1 MAFCNISF
9 IFNILWNREIILLMR
24 SDNFIISL
32 VRSSANTGD
41 KAVFVFFVLSYVLA
55 ISFPC
60 TSAVKRFDFLSVFL
74 FRPPFMKLRFSISDD
89 CLCVNI

>member
-9 IFNILWNREIILLMR
+9 IFSSLWNREIILLMG
-24 SDNFIISL
+24 SDNFISL

-41 KAVFVFFVLSYVLA
+41 KAVFVFFVQSYVLA

-60 TSAVKRFDFLSVFL
+60 TSTVKRLDFLSVFL
-74 FRPPFMKLRFSISDD
+74 IRPLFMKLRFSISDD
-89 CLCVNI
+89 HLCVNI